1 MSNEFRPYKCED
13 CIHYKKF
20 CNIFY
25 KINNNDASKCAQ
37 FEVMNMGISSKQPS
51 RETIEKQL
59 EMYKQLLGNF
69 VENQAQPILLENTK
83 DYCVIVMNWIINNPY
98 DSVIEDLDAY
108 ANLYLKGDYTIDQA
122 CQYYNE
128 DNHSN
133 MPLTVFKAF
142 TNCYQLFKEDKEN
155 NKHVEEYRK

>member
-1 MSNEFRPYKCED
+1 MNNEFRPYKCED
-13 CIHYKKF
+13 CVHYKKF
-20 CNIFY
+20 CKIFY
-25 KINNNDASKCAQ
+25 KINNYDASKCVQ
-37 FEVMNMGISSKQPS
+37 FEVISSKIRGARAKVS
-51 RETIEKQL
+51 DSVEI
-59 EMYKQLLGNF
+59 YKDLFNKF
-69 VENQAQPILLENTK
+69 VEGQAQPILLENTK
-83 DYCVIVMNWIINNPY
+83 DYSVIVINWIINNPY

-133 MPLTVFKAF
+133 MPLAVFKAF

-155 NKHVEEYRK
+155 NKHVEENRK